1 MHKDNL
7 VYKKKQNQTN
17 IESTKLFSIE
27 KKNIKTPKLKNS
39 NFEKV
44 DYSLFF
50 TDIHK
55 IFFSKEEKEIIKF
68 HLLTD
73 FKEEYRKEVKYFNNN
88 AYIIY

>member
-1 MHKDNL
+1 MHKANL
-7 VYKKKQNQTN
+7 VDKKKQSQTN

-73 FKEEYRKEVKYFNNN
+73 FKEEYRKEVKYLNNN